1 MSPAAWEDG
10 RVCVRL
16 TGKDRFSWLNGVLT
30 SDVKSLEGKAGPRA
44 QLGCAL
50 DQKGKIQADVIVFVD
65 DAEGGPTVHAWLP
78 KRSADALLAAWD
90 RYIVMEDVELV
101 RDEGARLFHVEGAK
115 PTGRAAPFDALGEGG
130 FVIESAAGSDLGGLP
145 RLDERAVEARRIAA
159 GRAAFGV
166 DFDEKNYVQECGL
179 EARAV
184 SFTKG
189 CYLGQ
194 EVVCMLQMRGHVN
207 KRLVQLAVPAGVAPG
222 AELAVDGQVV
232 GAVTSVAGETA
243 LAMVKYAHSEPG
255 KRLSLGDTS
264 VEIRALAR

>member
-10 RVCVRL
+10 RVCVRV

-78 KRSADALLAAWD
+78 NRSAEALLAAWD

-101 RDEGARLFHVEGAK
+101 LDEGARLFHVEGGA
-115 PTGRAAPFDALGEGG
+115 PPGRAAPFDALGEGG
-130 FVIESAAGSDLGGLP
+130 FVIESDPGLP
-145 RLDERAVEARRIAA
+145 RLEESAVEARRIAA

-184 SFTKG
+184 SFSKG

-207 KRLVQLAVPAGVAPG
+207 KRLVQLAVPTGIAPG
-222 AELAVDGQVV
+222 AELTVDGQVV
-232 GAVTSVAGETA
+232 GAVTSVAGEAA

-255 KRLSLGDTS
+255 KRLSLGGTS
-264 VEIRALAR
+264 VEIQGLAR

>member
-1 MSPAAWEDG
+1 VSGASGVCWEAG

-50 DQKGKIQADVIVFVD
+50 DQKGKIQADVVVFVD

-78 KRSADALLAAWD
+78 RRSAEALLAAWD

-101 RDEGARLFHVEGAK
+101 PDEGARLFHVEGAT
-115 PTGRAAPFDALGEGG
+115 PAGRAAPFDALGEGG
-130 FVIESAAGSDLGGLP
+130 FVIESDPGLP
-145 RLDERAVEARRIAA
+145 RLEESAVEARRIAA

-207 KRLVQLAVPAGVAPG
+207 KRLVQLAVPAGITAG

-232 GAVTSVAGETA
+232 GAVTSVAGEAA

-255 KRLSLGDTS
+255 KRLEVGGAS
-264 VEIRALAR
+264 VEIQGLAR